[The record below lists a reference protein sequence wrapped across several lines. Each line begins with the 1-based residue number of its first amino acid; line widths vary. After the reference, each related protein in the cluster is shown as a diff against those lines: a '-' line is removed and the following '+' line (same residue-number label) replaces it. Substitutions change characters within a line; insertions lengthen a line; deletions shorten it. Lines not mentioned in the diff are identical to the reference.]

1 MKRIAVIILATSF
14 LFLGCEEDE
23 CEASVDYTR
32 VDAEQL
38 AIDIDIIDSY
48 LQDNGI
54 VAVEHESGLRYVI
67 HTEGNGS
74 PAGICDNVLASYVGY
89 RLARTSPFDYN
100 TESPIPLRN
109 VITGWQIAFTELG
122 AGTSAT
128 LYIPSVLA
136 YGTYGKGPLIPENA
150 NLVFEIDFIAIQ

>member
-32 VDAEQL
+32 VNAEQL

-74 PAGICDNVLASYVGY
+74 PAGICDNVITNYVGY
-89 RLARTSPFDYN
+89 RLARTSVFDYGN
-100 TESPIPLRN
+100 EITLPLKN
-109 VITGWQIAFTELG
+109 LILGWQVAFTELNV
-122 AGTSAT
+122 GTSAT
-128 LYIPSVLA
+128 LYVPSVLA
-136 YGTYGKGPLIPENA
+136 YGQYGSGATIPGNA